1 MLTKFEAHR
10 AYKLV
15 IDKMFEYEQAHEISP
30 AVTWEILHPHYEHL
44 KSMSEYLANS
54 LELGA
59 TEVLLNMAE
68 VSSLTRKI
76 S

>member
-15 IDKMFEYEQAHEISP
+15 VDKMFEYEQVYNISHISGD
-30 AVTWEILHPHYEHL
+30 TLNYYEHL

-68 VSSLTRKI
+68 VTSLTRKI
-76 S
+76 N

>member
-10 AYKLV
+10 AYELV
-15 IDKMFEYEQAHEISP
+15 IDKMLEYEQVYNI
-30 AVTWEILHPHYEHL
+30 TYIYGDMLNHYEHL

-59 TEVLLNMAE
+59 TEVFLNMAE
-68 VSSLTRKI
+68 VSSLARKI

>member
-15 IDKMFEYEQAHEISP
+15 IDKMFEYEQVYNIPH
-30 AVTWEILHPHYEHL
+30 TDGDTLNHYEHL
-44 KSMSEYLANS
+44 KAMSEYLANS

-68 VSSLTRKI
+68 VTSLTRKI
-76 S
+76 D

>member
-10 AYKLV
+10 AYELMP
-15 IDKMFEYEQAHEISP
+15 DKILQYEDVYNISHINGD
-30 AVTWEILHPHYEHL
+30 TLNYYEHL
-44 KSMSEYLANS
+44 KFMSEYLANS

-59 TEVLLNMAE
+59 TEVLLNMSE